1 MKLEFQWGISPT
13 NQFMFTFLCHPWCR
27 DLSVV
32 KNQQHQRKVRREKLP
47 EQRRLQVK
55 KTYTWIFNLKLITV
69 FPLSNF
75 FTSISKQGLR
85 KYKPYSGRIISWHNN
100 IFSYW
105 EFTRKCAAAR
115 REGKGTVN
123 LSSKLKWFP
132 SFSLEL
138 SHLDSQ
144 PGTPVS
150 VESANSEASKLRLK
164 IKVGS

>member
-1 MKLEFQWGISPT
+1 MKLEYQWGIALT
-13 NQFMFTFLCHPWCR
+13 NQFMFTFLCHPWYR
-27 DLSVV
+27 DLSAV

-55 KTYTWIFNLKLITV
+55 KTNTWRFDLKLITV

-85 KYKPYSGRIISWHNN
+85 NYKPYSGRVLSWHNN
-100 IFSYW
+100 IFSLW
-105 EFTRKCAAAR
+105 EFTSVQQL
-115 REGKGTVN
+115 EGKGTVN
-123 LSSKLKWFP
+123 LSSKLKRFS

-164 IKVGS
+164 IKVCS

>member
-1 MKLEFQWGISPT
+1 MRNFANKSVHVYVFMSSVMQGSVSGEESTTSKKGQKRKASRATSPAG
-13 NQFMFTFLCHPWCR
+13 
-27 DLSVV
+27 
-32 KNQQHQRKVRREKLP
+32 K
-47 EQRRLQVK
+47 K
-55 KTYTWIFNLKLITV
+55 KTHTWIFNLKLITV

-85 KYKPYSGRIISWHNN
+85 KYKPYSGRVISWHNN

-164 IKVGS
+164 IKVCS